1 MANISTVDL
10 VQIIFWLLAG
20 CVSFYFSIDNA
31 RVWTSISM
39 GFFLI
44 FLSQL
49 YVVEKA
55 LDAPWT
61 AYTQLEAIH
70 YIIGTVAI
78 MVMTHGFQE
87 YYIFS
92 RTLELGGSKHV
103 VYLSILGVLAGSVA
117 FVLINPE
124 PQYPVLR
131 NIAMI
136 ENSTWVFLSLVNI
149 DMIRKIYLQIRDSV
163 IANGFI
169 AFGVVFAALF
179 LWKGSELYLQV
190 YNWDYDWQIIMQN
203 LGITL
208 PEQFMGRRQFSLM
221 VHDAAGLVSGLTAGG
236 TFLYLLRLLR

>member
-1 MANISTVDL
+1 MADISTVDL
-10 VQIIFWLLAG
+10 VQIIFWFLAG

-70 YIIGTVAI
+70 YIIGTVSI

-92 RTLELGGSKHV
+92 RTLELGGSKQV
-103 VYLSILGVLAGSVA
+103 VYFSILGVIVGSVI
-117 FVLINPE
+117 FVFINPE

-136 ENSTWVFLSLVNI
+136 ENCTWVFLSLVNI

-169 AFGVVFAALF
+169 AFGVVFVAIF

-190 YNWDYDWQIIMQN
+190 YNWDYDWQLIMQN
-203 LGITL
+203 LGVTL
-208 PEQFMGRRQFSLM
+208 PEQYMGRRQFSLL
-221 VHDAAGLVSGLTAGG
+221 VHDAAGLLSGLTAGG

>member
-1 MANISTVDL
+1 MADISTVDL
-10 VQIIFWLLAG
+10 VQIIFWFLAG

-103 VYLSILGVLAGSVA
+103 VYLSILGILVGSVV
-117 FVLINPE
+117 FVFANPE

-149 DMIRKIYLQIRDSV
+149 DIIRKIYLQIRDSV

-169 AFGVVFAALF
+169 AFGVVFITIF

-203 LGITL
+203 LGVTL

-221 VHDAAGLVSGLTAGG
+221 VHDAAGLASGLTAGG